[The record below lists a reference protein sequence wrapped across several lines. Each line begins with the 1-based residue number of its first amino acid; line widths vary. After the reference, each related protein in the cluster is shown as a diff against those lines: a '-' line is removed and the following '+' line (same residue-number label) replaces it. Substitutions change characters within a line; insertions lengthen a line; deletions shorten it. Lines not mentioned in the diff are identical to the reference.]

1 MNRRAWLMLLLPLLV
16 AGCGKG
22 RDERSLVRFW
32 AMGREGEVVQELVR
46 DFEELHPTIRVEV
59 QQIPWTAAHEKL
71 LTAHVGDSSP
81 DLCQLGNTWIAEF
94 VALHALE
101 PLGDWVDRST
111 TITPRG
117 FFPGIWDTNVIDG
130 TPYGVPW
137 YVDTRVLFYRKDV
150 LAQAGYDA
158 MPETW
163 AEWRQAMTAVKRL
176 AGKDGY
182 AILLPTNEFSQPVI
196 FGLQMNSP
204 LVAENGTVGAFSKKP
219 FRDAFAFYI
228 GLFEDGL
235 APPVSNSE
243 VSNLYQEFA
252 RGYFSMYVT
261 GPWNL
266 GEFERRLPPALADEW
281 ATAPLPGPGGI
292 ETGVSL
298 AGGSSIVLFRSSERK
313 EAAWKLIE
321 YLSAPA
327 QQLRFFALTGD
338 LPARTESWQHESI
351 ASDPRITA
359 FGEQLK
365 RVVATPKIPE
375 WEQIATRIM
384 IRAEEAIRGSAT
396 IDEALEAL
404 DRDVDVILDKRRWLL
419 EKRGLVPE
427 SPTDGDGDAS

>member
-1 MNRRAWLMLLLPLLV
+1 MNRRLPARSFPLLV
-16 AGCGKG
+16 ALPFLIVGCGAND
-22 RDERSLVRFW
+22 DERELVRFW

-46 DFEELHPTIRVEV
+46 DFETQHPSIRVEV

-81 DLCQLGNTWIAEF
+81 DICQLGNTWIAEF
-94 VALHALE
+94 VALNALE
-101 PLGDWVDRST
+101 PLGDLVDRSH
-111 TITPRG
+111 TIAPDA
-117 FFPGIWDTNVIDG
+117 FFPGIWDTNVIEG
-130 TPYGVPW
+130 MPFGVPW

-150 LAQAGYDA
+150 LARAGYDSVPA
-158 MPETW
+158 TW
-163 AEWRQAMTAVKRL
+163 AEWREAMVSVKRL
-176 AGKDGY
+176 AGEDGY

-196 FGLQMNSP
+196 FGLQMHSS

-219 FRDAFAFYI
+219 FRDAFTFYV
-228 GLFEDGL
+228 GLFESGL

-266 GEFERRLPPALADEW
+266 GEFERRLPPELADAW
-281 ATAPLPGPGGI
+281 ATAPLPGPEGI
-292 ETGVSL
+292 ESGVSL

-321 YLSAPA
+321 FLSEPE
-327 QQLRFFALTGD
+327 QQLRFFELTGD
-338 LPARTESWQHESI
+338 LPARIESWEAESI
-351 ASDPRITA
+351 ASNERILA

-375 WEQIATRIM
+375 WEQIATRVM

-404 DRDVDVILDKRRWLL
+404 DRDVDRLLEKRAWLL
-419 EKRGLVPE
+419 EKRGLLPE
-427 SPTDGDGDAS
+427 PSPS